1 MVAYRKKYTDWT
13 QHLQNHPPSDP
24 TAAAREQCKHSKPMC
39 FPPLLT
45 PGLGIHLGSRVPEG
59 SPADFFSFNTPIHSA
74 SIPMLLN
81 WALFYVF
88 ESTED
93 NISGD
98 RKAFVKYIWG
108 LRILATSQFQSLRV
122 GLLLS
127 VFVAFIELLALDLL
141 SPACSTYS
149 SHQLT
154 FIYIK
159 TSVAIK
165 FVFRCSKPSSASA
178 YLWGKGR
185 VTGRTARPLWTHRCW
200 LS

>member
-1 MVAYRKKYTDWT
+1 MVAYRRKYTGWT

-24 TAAAREQCKHSKPMC
+24 TAAAQERKHSEPVC
-39 FPPLLT
+39 FSPLLT
-45 PGLGIHLGSRVPEG
+45 PGLGIHLGSCVPEWG
-59 SPADFFSFNTPIHSA
+59 PTDFFSFNTPIHSA
-74 SIPMLLN
+74 SILIRLIRAQSY
-81 WALFYVF
+81 AL
-88 ESTED
+88 ESTE
-93 NISGD
+93 NNRSGD
-98 RKAFVKYIWG
+98 EKAFVKYIWG
-108 LRILATSQFQSLRV
+108 LRVLAASQFQSLHV

-141 SPACSTYS
+141 PQACSTYS

-185 VTGRTARPLWTHRCW
+185 VTGRTARPLWTHWCW

>member
-1 MVAYRKKYTDWT
+1 MVEYRKKYTGWT
-13 QHLQNHPPSDP
+13 QHLQNYPPSDP
-24 TAAAREQCKHSKPMC
+24 TAQEQRKHSEPMS

-45 PGLGIHLGSRVPEG
+45 PGLGIHLGSRVPEC
-59 SPADFFSFNTPIHSA
+59 SPVDFFSFNTLIP
-74 SIPMLLN
+74 IPMLLN
-81 WALFYVF
+81 WALSYAF

-98 RKAFVKYIWG
+98 EKAFVKYMWG
-108 LRILATSQFQSLRV
+108 LRVLATSQFQSLRV

-141 SPACSTYS
+141 PQACSTYS

-165 FVFRCSKPSSASA
+165 FVFRISKPSSASA

-185 VTGRTARPLWTHRCW
+185 VTGRTARPLWTHWCW